1 MEADLRLGEVRVQ
14 TEEQAQRL
22 VMVSRTETM
31 DLLYLK
37 YGLKMSDLLRAVSE
51 HNLNEDEDIIKLVA
65 SHEVTKEQMV
75 QKLEEQANKE
85 YEEMK
90 KMEEAKEDEAI
101 KKVVNK

>member
-1 MEADLRLGEVRVQ
+1 MRLGEVRVQ